1 MSVQYRIAKIDDEKN
16 SVDIDYVYKELESDP
31 EFRQKHT
38 FTCPCCG
45 QPLIAKIGKERKRHF
60 AHHDGEKCDPDGY
73 LHSCAEEVFFEEYTA
88 CLAQGKPF
96 KIRVFTER
104 RCVENCLYINDK
116 DCKKRFIEQEIV
128 LTDKYTK
135 ISPEKRVK
143 DDNGRY
149 RRPDLLLE
157 SKSGEQLWEEIW
169 VTHHDESKRRE
180 GNILE
185 LKVDSED
192 DINQFRF
199 HFLKQ
204 GNLNDKRVRYSI
216 TENCDAFESKSEPF
230 VVPKEKDSSTPRE
243 LFSDFSN
250 LPKFRDYIVG
260 NIDRKTEWIDLGLP
274 SGTLWC
280 MYNDVSISALSLYVV
295 GSITFEEAQRRYT
308 GMIPTAEQFIE
319 LLKYSRDDYGLAR
332 RISRSGVCFEFLL
345 GNFWTCNL
353 LPDDEAVTFERS
365 LRFTPRTSNSPE
377 PSGGFARAKKNAL
390 GQLVLVKS
398 KQ

>member
-1 MSVQYRIAKIDDEKN
+1 MSVQYRLAKIDDEKN
-16 SVDIDYVYKELESDP
+16 TVDIDYVYKEFESDP

-45 QPLIAKIGKERKRHF
+45 QPLIAKIGKVRKRHF
-60 AHHDGEKCDPDGY
+60 AHDGEKCDPDGY

-96 KIRVFTER
+96 TISVFTER
-104 RCVENCLYINDK
+104 RCVEKCRYGK
-116 DCKKRFIEQEIV
+116 DCEKRYVKQEIV

-157 SKSGEQLWEEIW
+157 SKSGEQLWVEIW
-169 VTHHDESKRRE
+169 VTHHDESKQRE

-192 DINQFRF
+192 DINQFRS

-204 GNLNDKRVRYSI
+204 GNHNDKRVRYSI
-216 TENCDAFESKSEPF
+216 TENCDAFESF
-230 VVPKEKDSSTPRE
+230 VAPTE
-243 LFSDFSN
+243 FNN

-280 MYNDVSISALSLYVV
+280 MHNDSSLSALSLYVV
-295 GSITFEEAQRRYT
+295 GSITLEEAQRSYS
-308 GMIPTAEQFIE
+308 GMIPTKEQFEE
-319 LLKYSRDDYGLAR
+319 LMKYCRDAYLDEVRSLREVSLASKFAR
-332 RISRSGVCFEFLL
+332 NGVVFEFLL
-345 GNFWTCNL
+345 GKYWTCNRL
-353 LPDDEAVTFERS
+353 SDNETVTFERS
-365 LRFTPRTSNSPE
+365 LRFNPRTRNSPE
-377 PSGGFARAKKNAL
+377 PPGGFGRSKNDEL
-390 GQLVLVKS
+390 GQLILAKS
-398 KQ
+398 K